1 MQNYND
7 AIRKAMEFAQTR
19 EGQQLIAMLR
29 QAGGNDLENAI
40 QSAASGNMTQA
51 RQTISQLMNNPEAK
65 KILEK
70 MEL

>member
-7 AIRKAMEFAQTR
+7 AIRKAIALSQTK

-40 QSAASGNMTQA
+40 HSAASGNMTHAQQA
-51 RQTISQLMNNPEAK
+51 ISQLMNNPEAK
-65 KILEK
+65 KLLEK
-70 MEL
+70 LEI